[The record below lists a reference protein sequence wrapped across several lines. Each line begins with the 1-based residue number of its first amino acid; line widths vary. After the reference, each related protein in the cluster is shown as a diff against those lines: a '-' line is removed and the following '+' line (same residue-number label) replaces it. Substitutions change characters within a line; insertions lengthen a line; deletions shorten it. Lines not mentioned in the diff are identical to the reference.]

1 MATLRKVKFSLRYKI
16 AILIFVLVIIT
27 MGATFYYSLTLNVSI
42 QRNDMKKSILQIVNT
57 ISAVRL
63 GVNTLQEKDVNWA
76 MYDKVMNIMTN
87 LDKNILLIAIMD
99 PTGSIKAKAIN
110 TALLKSDFPEIKIN
124 EDRDEFIKTLVNNKI
139 DYTAKET
146 EKIEMKGEQQ
156 FSVIIK
162 FSKKDYLKKLHMT
175 IFTMIGLTVL
185 LLLFAK

>member
-110 TALLKSDFPEIKIN
+110 TAF
-124 EDRDEFIKTLVNNKI
+124 
-139 DYTAKET
+139 KERLP
-146 EKIEMKGEQQ
+146 GN
-156 FSVIIK
+156 
-162 FSKKDYLKKLHMT
+162 
-175 IFTMIGLTVL
+175 
-185 LLLFAK
+185 